1 MKILFIQ
8 PRVGIGDFILFL
20 PFINAIAE
28 QEKNSEIYILTKKR
42 TVADQI
48 LIHDKK
54 NSHGKINFIL
64 LKEIAEPVYDIQV
77 KKELI
82 KESFKYYLS

>member
-28 QEKNSEIYILTKKR
+28 QEKNSEIYILTKKE
-42 TVADQI
+42 
-48 LIHDKK
+48 L
-54 NSHGKINFIL
+54 S
-64 LKEIAEPVYDIQV
+64 
-77 KKELI
+77 LI
-82 KESFKYYLS
+82 KY